1 MAHVY
6 IRVTKD
12 KYRLPIAIADTA
24 KELAEITGYNQSAIY
39 CAISKGSGYF
49 EKVDIGDL
57 EEEE

>member
-12 KYRLPIAIADTA
+12 KYRLPVAIADSA
-24 KELAEITGYNQSAIY
+24 RELAEITGYHPGAIY
-39 CAISKGSGYF
+39 AAIYRKRGYF

-57 EEEE
+57 EEDE